1 MLKYVSYVLTFAAFS
16 CGAVSAQ
23 SASHPLGVAVTKR
36 ISAIGR
42 AEVLSGRTPALAI
55 AVVRDGQ
62 VVYSR
67 GFGYADLAKHRAT
80 TAFTQFGIGQISEEF
95 TAAAILLLV
104 QDGKLRLDGSVTK
117 YLPELT
123 IARDVTV
130 GQLLNQTSGLPL
142 YDSLKSLGERTRAAK
157 FSAVVA
163 AANASKLDAKPG
175 AKVEYNDLNYIV
187 AGQIVERV
195 AGLPL
200 SDFLQARIF
209 QPLYMNASFYASDTD
224 ISHDRAVGYTGAP
237 KRFHPV
243 KPWDPSRLG
252 GAAGLVST
260 VGDLA
265 KWDIAMPILL
275 RVDAVRNMF
284 TPSGVGGQQA
294 YGMGF
299 VIDQR
304 DGKRYVWSDG
314 TIAGFR
320 AMNALFPDDNVAI
333 VVLANVDDLRSKATV
348 SPEAIAGEVADVV
361 VPPQATRMDNTVV
374 SRAKEWLGRLADHNI
389 DRTQLTPA
397 FSAYLTDALVARANF
412 RAMGKLVS
420 IVPTASIAGQNGDVL
435 YEFLVRFKHGHYHY
449 RFGLTSQAKI
459 YELLLTP

>member
-23 SASHPLGVAVTKR
+23 SVPHPLSAAAAKR
-36 ISAIGR
+36 ITAIGR
-42 AEVLSGRTPALAI
+42 AEVLSGRAPALAI

-67 GFGYADLAKHRAT
+67 GFGYADVSKRRAAST
-80 TAFTQFGIGQISEEF
+80 FTQFGIGQVSEEF

-104 QDGKLRLDGSVTK
+104 QEGKLHLDDRVAK
-117 YLPELT
+117 YVPELT
-123 IARDVTV
+123 AARGVTV
-130 GQLLNQTSGLPL
+130 AQLLNQTSGLPPL
-142 YDSLKSLGERTRAAK
+142 TSLKSLGGPTRAVK
-157 FSAVVA
+157 FSALVA
-163 AANASKLDAKPG
+163 AVNASKPDASPG
-175 AKVEYNDLNYIV
+175 TSVEYNDLNYII

-224 ISHDRAVGYTGAP
+224 ISHDRATGYTGYP
-237 KRFHPV
+237 KHFRPA
-243 KPWDPSRLG
+243 KTWNSTRLG

-260 VGDLA
+260 IGDLA
-265 KWDIAMPILL
+265 KWDIAMPVLL
-275 RVDAVRNMF
+275 RVDAVRDMF
-284 TPSGVGGQQA
+284 TPSVVGGQQA

-304 DGKRYVWSDG
+304 DGKRYIWTDG
-314 TIAGFR
+314 SIAGFR
-320 AMNALFPDDNVAI
+320 AMNALLPDDNVAV
-333 VVLANVDDLRSKATV
+333 VVLTNADDRSSGATA
-348 SPEAIAGEVADVV
+348 SPEAIAGEVADIV
-361 VPPQATRMDNTVV
+361 VPPQATHVNNTVV
-374 SRAKEWLGRLADHNI
+374 SRAKEWLGRLAARNV

-412 RAMGKLVS
+412 KAMGKLIS
-420 IVPTASIAGQNGDVL
+420 IVPTASVSGKDGNVL
-435 YEFLVRFKHGHYHY
+435 YEFFVRFKHGQYHY
-449 RFGLTSQAKI
+449 RFGLTPQGKI